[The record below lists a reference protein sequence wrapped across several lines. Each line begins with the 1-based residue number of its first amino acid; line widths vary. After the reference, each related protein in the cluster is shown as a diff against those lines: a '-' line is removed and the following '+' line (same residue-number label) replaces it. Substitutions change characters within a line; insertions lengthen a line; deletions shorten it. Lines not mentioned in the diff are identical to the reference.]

1 MVIGVSVSVGKVRP
15 GQKMSEVIDEYKRKL
30 EAGILPPDPARMIE
44 FLMRTGPTIE
54 HMLPVPPLI
63 EKVHSEVVKPLIE
76 ALPRLPMTS
85 EPPAIKWKEWIKE
98 EW

>member
-1 MVIGVSVSVGKVRP
+1 MPVSIEKFRP
-15 GQKMSEVIDEYKRKL
+15 GQKMSEIIDDYKRKL

-44 FLMRTGPTIE
+44 LLMRTGPTIE

-63 EKVHSEVVKPLIE
+63 EKVHSEIVKPLVK

-85 EPPAIKWKEWIKE
+85 EPPEIKWKEWIRE